1 MYAPFCDVCHLL
13 LLFPSGTG
21 EKLIH
26 TKTLSLRVSAAAF
39 FESEVIMSLK
49 RVGYRSYS
57 RTKRV
62 SEVPEP
68 TGIPGSKRA
77 GSALF
82 YQLGKTLPI
91 AERAEGIYIY
101 DTTGKRYLDG
111 CSGAFAANI
120 GHGNERVI
128 EEAKAQVDKICF
140 AYRTQFENGPAN
152 ELADLLARLAPPEL
166 NRVFFVNSG
175 SEAVETAIKLARQ
188 YWWSRDEKGKNF
200 IVARRPSYHG
210 ATLGALSCTDYAPL
224 NIPFQLTQIY
234 VPKVSAPFC
243 YHCPLEKEYPSCG
256 IACAHEL
263 SHIIR
268 IHGADNVA
276 AFIAEPIGG
285 ASTGA
290 AVPPDEYFPIVE
302 QICHENEV
310 LLIIDDVLAGCGRTG
325 TFFGFDHWDITP
337 DIVAI
342 SKGLSGGYTPIG
354 ACISCNHIV
363 QSVLDN
369 GGFLHGH
376 TYAGNPL
383 SAAIAKEVLRV
394 IVDEKLVENSRE
406 MGTYLHER
414 LWDLK
419 GKYKI
424 IGDVRGRGLLAG
436 IEFVKNR
443 QTRAPFPFHWY
454 VSMEATEIAR
464 EHGLLIYPR
473 RSRFG
478 LAGDHVLIAPPLII
492 DQDGIDECIDLFEK
506 TLVEL
511 TELTEKHLVSVVP
524 EPSDGTMPRYEQAK
538 DVPDYAVGHID
549 HLAAQPDANVT
560 YTMEDVP
567 GDDLDETAAETGYA
581 ISNSNN
587 DDTEES

>member
-1 MYAPFCDVCHLL
+1 
-13 LLFPSGTG
+13 
-21 EKLIH
+21 
-26 TKTLSLRVSAAAF
+26 
-39 FESEVIMSLK
+39 MSLK
-49 RVGYRSYS
+49 HVGLRSS
-57 RTKRV
+57 PKIKQSPDA
-62 SEVPEP
+62 SEQ

-82 YQLGKTLPI
+82 YQLGKALPV
-91 AERAEGIYIY
+91 ADHASGIYIY
-101 DTTGKRYLDG
+101 DTDGKRYLDG
-111 CSGAFAANI
+111 CSGAFSANI
-120 GHGNERVI
+120 GHGNRRVI
-128 EEAKAQVDKICF
+128 EKAKEQLDKICF
-140 AYRTQFENGPAN
+140 AYRTQFENAPAN
-152 ELADLLARLAPPEL
+152 ALADLLARLAPPEL

-175 SEAVETAIKLARQ
+175 SEAVETALKLARQ
-188 YWWSRDEKGKNF
+188 YWWSRDKKGKNF
-200 IVARRPSYHG
+200 VIARRPSYHG

-243 YHCPLEKEYPSCG
+243 YHCPLEKEYPSCN

-302 QICHENEV
+302 EICHENEV

-354 ACISCNHIV
+354 ACISCDHIV
-363 QSVLDN
+363 QSVLDS

-383 SAAIAKEVLRV
+383 SAAIANEVIKTV
-394 IVDEKLVENSRE
+394 IDEALVENSRE
-406 MGTYLHER
+406 MGTYLHEQ
-414 LWDLK
+414 LWGLK
-419 GKYKI
+419 NEFPI

-443 QTRAPFPFHWY
+443 KSRAPFPFNWY

-478 LAGDHVLIAPPLII
+478 LAGDHVLIAPPLVI
-492 DQDGIDECIDLFEK
+492 DKAGIDECVDLFRR

-511 TELTEKHLVSVVP
+511 TALTEKHLDAIVP
-524 EPSDGTMPRYEQAK
+524 EPSDGTMRRYEQVEN
-538 DVPDYAVGHID
+538 VPDYAVGRID
-549 HLAAQPDANVT
+549 HLAAEPDANVT
-560 YTMEDVP
+560 YTMEEVP
-567 GDDLDETAAETGYA
+567 SDDLDETKPEVGYA
-581 ISNSNN
+581 ISKH
-587 DDTEES
+587 EPGEA